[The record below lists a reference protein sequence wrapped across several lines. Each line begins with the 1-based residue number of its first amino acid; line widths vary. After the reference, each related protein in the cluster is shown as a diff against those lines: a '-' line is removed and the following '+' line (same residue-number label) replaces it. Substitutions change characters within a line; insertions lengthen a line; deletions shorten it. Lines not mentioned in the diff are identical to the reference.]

1 MHVFLISIAHCH
13 IPVAFWSIPKA
24 ELSSICNGKQ
34 TTICSSLL
42 FQAGC
47 SQLKRLSGYGK
58 TAGLQLTAW
67 MCRGL
72 GCCDGGYHIL
82 SQSGHSLTTKAHVLG
97 SVLGVQILTVRS
109 IFFRKISSGGTYF
122 MGVQI

>member
-13 IPVAFWSIPKA
+13 IPVAFWSILKA

-34 TTICSSLL
+34 TTIYSSLL
-42 FQAGC
+42 FQVGC
-47 SQLKRLSGYGK
+47 FQLKWLSGYGK

-72 GCCDGGYHIL
+72 GCCDGGYHT
-82 SQSGHSLTTKAHVLG
+82 SQSGHSLTTKVRVLG
-97 SVLGVQILTVRS
+97 SMLRGPDFDCAVH
-109 IFFRKISSGGTYF
+109 IFQKN
-122 MGVQI
+122 